1 MEWYS
6 TVLWHLEDRAGLS
19 FLAQQL
25 MAVSREAAEPWMAAG
40 NGFALQGEHEE
51 ALRCFKRA
59 SAIRP
64 DKAYTYTL
72 AAYEALEMDEY
83 DRAIAHY
90 QLAVRADVRHYHAW

>member
-19 FLAQQL
+19 VLAQQL
-25 MAVSREAAEPWMAAG
+25 MAISRTSAEPWMAAG

-59 SAIRP
+59 SGCAP
-64 DKAYTYTL
+64 GKPYGYTL

-83 DRAIAHY
+83 ERAISHY